1 MTAPPRAKP
10 RSRPTVAAYI
20 LPALLLV
27 PWAVLYFHL
36 ATEWTYFPQYSYG
49 FLMPILAGLLL
60 YRRWQTRPLRQIP
73 IRPWKTVAWI
83 VIIAAIAFWFPL
95 RVVSI
100 ANPDWRLASW
110 TLALT
115 ALALS
120 LVWIHQS
127 GGFAWMTHFTFPF
140 AFCLIAV
147 PWPSGFEYDLIQS
160 LTQQTAAFTVETLHW
175 LGHSAVQQGNTIRL
189 ADTIT
194 VGVEEACSG
203 IRSLQGNIMVA
214 LFLGEWFRRSGWFR
228 LGLIAAGIV
237 LAVLLNSIRSFA
249 LCLAAIQGGE
259 EALNRWHD
267 AAGLVILLLSFAALL
282 LLSRFRHH
290 PTDLPRPAPS
300 HPPFLPTRLVL
311 PALLLLVAAEASAQL
326 WFATARSS
334 APEPQAW
341 QLRGDQI
348 PAAWKPEQQPV
359 GERIQQI
366 LRYNRGTHYT
376 FQPAPDLYGALYSL
390 EWNADNQY
398 ARFGAAHSPYQCLP
412 SIGAGLQPL
421 QTRQLTLPDGTRIP
435 FQTLAVTI
443 RDQTL
448 YAFFHTS
455 ADRQTAEVNT
465 TRSITSLDPINRI
478 LTAWQ
483 RNRPK
488 DYHVVQIYLEGCPD
502 VETAWEKVGEL
513 ILNVQF

>member
-1 MTAPPRAKP
+1 VTAPPTAKP

-73 IRPWKTVAWI
+73 IRPWKAVAWI

-110 TLALT
+110 TLAFT
-115 ALALS
+115 ALALT
-120 LVWIHQS
+120 LAWIHQS
-127 GGFAWMTHFTFPF
+127 GGRAWMTHFTFPF

-147 PWPSGFEYDLIQS
+147 PWPTGFEYDLIQS
-160 LTQQTAAFTVETLHW
+160 LTNQTASVTVEILHW
-175 LGHSAVQQGNTIRL
+175 LGHQAERQGNTIRL
-189 ADTIT
+189 ADFT

-203 IRSLQGNIMVA
+203 IRSLQSNLMVA
-214 LFLGEWFRRSGWFR
+214 LFLGEWFRRTIGYRFLL
-228 LGLIAAGIV
+228 LGIGLV
-237 LAVLLNSIRSFA
+237 LAVGLNALRSFA
-249 LCLAAIQGGE
+249 LCLTGIQGGE
-259 EALNRWHD
+259 SALEKWHD
-267 AAGLVILLLSFAALL
+267 SAGLVILLLSFAILAFLAFWKAQPTEKPAPRPITQPLLPFRTTVVALILL
-282 LLSRFRHH
+282 LIAEGAAH
-290 PTDLPRPAPS
+290 AW
-300 HPPFLPTRLVL
+300 FL
-311 PALLLLVAAEASAQL
+311 
-326 WFATARSS
+326 TARPTTES
-334 APEPQAW
+334 QAW
-341 QLRGDQI
+341 RIDPATI
-348 PAAWKPEQQPV
+348 PASWNPEQQPV
-359 GERIQQI
+359 GERVQQI
-366 LRYNRGTHYT
+366 LRYNRGAHYT
-376 FQPAPDLYGALYSL
+376 FQPAPNQYGALYAL

-412 SIGAGLQPL
+412 SIGAGLKPL
-421 QTRQLTLPDGTRIP
+421 QTRDLLLPDGAQIP

-455 ADRQTAEVNT
+455 ADRQAAEINT
-465 TRSITSLDPINRI
+465 TRSITTLAPMNRI
-478 LTAWQ
+478 LTAWK
-483 RNRPK
+483 RNRPR
-488 DYHVVQIYLEGCPD
+488 DYHVVQIYLEGCPNAD
-502 VETAWEKVGEL
+502 AAWEKVEEL
-513 ILNVQF
+513 MLNVQF